1 MSEMKRKLQEIY
13 DRDYIRQLK
22 EEKAMKQKVDE
33 YIRKYFCGGE
43 RYIRPEELK

>member
-13 DRDYIRQLK
+13 DQDYVRQLR

>member
-1 MSEMKRKLQEIY
+1 MSEIKRRLQEIY
-13 DRDYIRQLK
+13 DKDYVRQLR